1 MFHPPITA
9 CTEADIPALAGL
21 MRGVQATRLPC
32 GGRGIPEV
40 VFASAL
46 SEGARLLAYRAEA
59 VPRGVLMWRWRKESS
74 TEGPKERS
82 AALRAQLD
90 HIWVEPSWR
99 RRGVARRLIAAFEA
113 EIAAQGACG
122 WLAQGEGMSAASGA
136 LMRRAGACAC
146 SERLEKRFQ
155 QPV

>member
-21 MRGVQATRLPC
+21 MRGVQAPRLPC
-32 GGRGIPEV
+32 GGRGVPEV
-40 VFASAL
+40 VLASAL

-74 TEGPKERS
+74 TERAEAR
-82 AALRAQLD
+82 RAQLD

-113 EIAAQGACG
+113 EIAAQGASG

-146 SERLEKRFQ
+146 SKRLEKRFQ
-155 QPV
+155 QPA